1 GNTLDDYSKILQSV
15 PPKGAVAYMRVSRAG
30 NSSKLSL
37 VEKGVCENMHCKSQE
52 LVIKE
57 QGTYL
62 IFCHLNF
69 HFPNCSK
76 SPIDLK
82 TELLVNDMVHKQ
94 SLSTFCAPETCQ
106 NKAFKNSFQVHLTEL
121 DVQDRISVTLNHPQ
135 FLNDVSLPNEN
146 VLGVWRYNDGM

>member
-1 GNTLDDYSKILQSV
+1 GNTSEDYLKILQSV
-15 PPKGAVAYMRVSRAG
+15 PTKRPVTYMRVSRAG

-37 VEKGVCENMHCKSQE
+37 VEKGLCEDVHCKSQE

-57 QGTYL
+57 QGIYL
-62 IFCHLNF
+62 IFCQLNF

-82 TELLVNDMVHKQ
+82 IELLVNDTVNRQ
-94 SLSTFCAPETCQ
+94 TLSTLCASETCQ
-106 NKAFKNSFQVHLTEL
+106 DKAFKTLFQIHLTHL

-146 VLGVWRYNDGM
+146 VLGVLMYRDGM